1 MSAIF
6 ADNFVRYASLFQST
20 LLRGQSSGQKR
31 RRKDMGWGLK
41 CSWKNS
47 FQAVLFIAGAFHFH
61 RGFGFITTIPN
72 HSSKSFIILDHY
84 KNIHSRG
91 LFMAPASDSPSSI
104 SRKKK
109 IHQSVSSQRADRTTP
124 LTRKIDPRTSQ
135 ESKSKKII
143 AAKTFPVAAFEPN
156 KSRNQEGLKRVFR
169 EMSSTSIAPPSNDI
183 VLPISLIVP
192 GANPGAYKELE
203 TTTIDTSV
211 GFKKEDTQ
219 VGKSNFENSV
229 LLTKNKSIELNDDQQ
244 TLRKASR
251 VRANVQETGS
261 DTLKSYIKTMAN
273 HELLRPEDEAVLG
286 NEIQTQVRWE
296 ETRLALE
303 EEILR

>member
-203 TTTIDTSV
+203 TTTSIPPLVSRKKIPKSV
-211 GFKKEDTQ
+211 NPISKIRFC
-219 VGKSNFENSV
+219 
-229 LLTKNKSIELNDDQQ
+229 
-244 TLRKASR
+244 
-251 VRANVQETGS
+251 
-261 DTLKSYIKTMAN
+261 
-273 HELLRPEDEAVLG
+273 
-286 NEIQTQVRWE
+286 
-296 ETRLALE
+296 
-303 EEILR
+303 